1 MTITFKLNGKERV
14 YRGEPDLPL
23 LKYLRDIEGI
33 TSVKDGCSG
42 QAACGACLVE
52 LNGRAALS
60 CVTPMKRVADGAV
73 VTLEGL
79 PQRVRETLA
88 NAFVERGAVQCGFCT
103 PGLLMRSKILLDK
116 NPDPG
121 RADILKA
128 LKPHFCRCT
137 GYVKI
142 VEAVELAA
150 AALRQG
156 KPIGLSRPG
165 RVGSRQAKYDAVAKA
180 LGESPFV
187 DDLRFDGLLHGALKF
202 SDHPRARVLKIDCRE
217 AEKLAGVR
225 RIFTARDVP
234 GQRHNGLIVDDWP
247 LLIAEGETTRCI
259 SDVLAG
265 AAAESE
271 EIARRAVALIRVEYD
286 VLEPLTDMLKGETSP
301 IQVHKTGNLLETCVI
316 KRGRDIGQVFGE
328 SAFVVSGTY
337 RTQRVEHAFME
348 TEAAVA
354 LPWRGDGI
362 ELYVQSQGVYED
374 QRQVACI
381 LGLPEEKIKVN
392 LVASGG
398 GFGGKEDLT
407 VQGHAA
413 LFCYHLKRPVKLHL
427 LRSESIRMHP
437 KRHPMHLVYTLACDR
452 QGRLTGLKA
461 RITGD
466 TGAYASVGAK
476 VLERAAGHASGAYHI
491 PSVDIIAK
499 AVYTNNIP
507 AGAMRGF
514 GVNQVTFALE
524 GCIDELCRQG
534 GFDRWQFR
542 YDNALTE
549 GAMTATGQVLTG
561 GVGVRA
567 TLEAVKDE
575 FYREKY
581 TGLACGLKNCGIGNG
596 LVDDSVVKI
605 EIKDRDRVVLHH
617 GWTEMGQGV
626 FTVAVQTLCEETGI
640 DPDMVEVRVCT
651 EFAAR
656 AGMTTASRATTLL
669 GNAVIEAARGLRE
682 DLKGKS
688 LADLKGKVYEGRWAC
703 DWTTRP
709 GEAGEVITHYSYG
722 YASQLVVLNEKGEIY
737 TVYAAHDAGKI
748 INPTLFEGQI
758 QGAVHMGLGYALSED
773 LPLPGGQLK
782 RSGLKDLG
790 VLRITDMPRVVVK
803 GVEVKDPLGPY
814 GAKGVGEIGLVP
826 TAAAVANA
834 FCQFDGIRRFTL
846 PLKREE

>member
-1 MTITFKLNGKERV
+1 V
-14 YRGEPDLPL
+14 YGGEPDLPL

-42 QAACGACLVE
+42 QAACCACLVE
-52 LNGRAALS
+52 LDGRAALS
-60 CVTPMKRVADGAV
+60 CVTPMKKVANGAV

-79 PQRVRETLA
+79 PQRLRETLA

-116 NPDPG
+116 KSDPG

-156 KPIGLSRPG
+156 KTIGLTRPG

-187 DDLRFDGLLHGALKF
+187 DDLRFDGMLHGALKF

-217 AEKLAGVR
+217 AEKIAGVR

-234 GQRHNGLIVDDWP
+234 GQRCNGLIVDDWP

-265 AAAESE
+265 VAAESE
-271 EIARRAVALIRVEYD
+271 EIARRAVSLIRVEYD

-301 IQVHKTGNLLETCVI
+301 IQVHKTGNLLEACVI
-316 KRGRDIGQVFGE
+316 KRGRDIEQVFGE

-354 LPWRGDGI
+354 LPWQGDGI

-374 QRQVACI
+374 QRQVADI
-381 LGLPEEKIKVN
+381 LGLPEKKVKVN

-413 LFCYHLKRPVKLHL
+413 LFCYHLKKPVKLHL

-452 QGRLTGLKA
+452 QGKLTGLKA

-476 VLERAAGHASGAYHI
+476 VLERAAGHASGAYHVL
-491 PSVDIIAK
+491 SVDIVAK

-524 GCIDELCRQG
+524 GCIDELCREG

-567 TLEAVKDE
+567 TLEAVKE
-575 FYREKY
+575 AFYREKY

-626 FTVAVQTLCEETGI
+626 FTVAVQALCEETGI

-669 GNAVIEAARGLRE
+669 GNAVIEAAKELRE
-682 DLKGKS
+682 DLKGKF

-722 YASQLVVLNEKGEIY
+722 YASQLVVLNEKGEID

-773 LPLPGGQLK
+773 LPLPGGRLK

-834 FCQFDGIRRFTL
+834 LYQFDGIRRFTL